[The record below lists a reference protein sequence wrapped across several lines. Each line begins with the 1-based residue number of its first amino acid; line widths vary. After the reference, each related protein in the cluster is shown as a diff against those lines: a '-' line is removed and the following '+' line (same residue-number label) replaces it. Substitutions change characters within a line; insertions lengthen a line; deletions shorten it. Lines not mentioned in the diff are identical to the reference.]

1 MRFALRIYCLVVGVA
16 FIVAGTSLFFEY
28 RAYVS
33 NPDVSDGW
41 VRVTADLVNA
51 EKHYVHVKGRHEDR
65 LIEYLG
71 DYSATVDGRV
81 LNFQYTAPRPRHVTE
96 SRVFYV
102 KLSQY
107 HDGYEEMV
115 PERNSSD
122 QALAYLFFRNACNG
136 NLVR

>member
-1 MRFALRIYCLVVGVA
+1 MRFALRIYCLIVGVV
-16 FIVAGTSLFFEY
+16 FIVAGPILFFGY
-28 RAYVS
+28 RACMS

-51 EKHYVHVKGRHEDR
+51 EKHYVHVKDKREDR
-65 LIEYLG
+65 LILYLC
-71 DYSATVDGRV
+71 DYSTTVDGRA
-81 LNFQYTAPRPRHVTE
+81 LNIQYTATRPRHVTE

-115 PERNSSD
+115 PERDSSD